1 MMNDGLYQ
9 PLPHHRRDGVT
20 IPTIWVAIALSLL
33 LHIAVMWKWLPQLR
47 FPSLDP
53 PASDTLVVRLS
64 PPPGPP
70 PTPPS
75 SRTIPAQ
82 PSPIPAIRPSRRAV
96 RTPQGGI
103 EKNPP
108 PAPPVIA
115 AQKTT
120 PAIPSPSPAA
130 PATATAAPARPSS
143 GGDLASYIETQRRAR
158 IEPAQSTEDNKTRT
172 DRYNLSFVPKAIRY
186 NDAEF
191 MFYASKGDIR
201 TAQLIKVER
210 GNNSDIRI
218 AVVRKVVALMR
229 DYKQQDYFDWRSQ
242 RLGSMVSLSTR
253 AIDNEELED
262 FLMRELNDFLR
273 RNPISER

>member
-1 MMNDGLYQ
+1 
-9 PLPHHRRDGVT
+9 
-20 IPTIWVAIALSLL
+20 
-33 LHIAVMWKWLPQLR
+33 
-47 FPSLDP
+47 
-53 PASDTLVVRLS
+53 
-64 PPPGPP
+64 
-70 PTPPS
+70 
-75 SRTIPAQ
+75 
-82 PSPIPAIRPSRRAV
+82 
-96 RTPQGGI
+96 
-103 EKNPP
+103 
-108 PAPPVIA
+108 
-115 AQKTT
+115 
-120 PAIPSPSPAA
+120 
-130 PATATAAPARPSS
+130 
-143 GGDLASYIETQRRAR
+143 
-158 IEPAQSTEDNKTRT
+158 
-172 DRYNLSFVPKAIRY
+172 
-186 NDAEF
+186 